1 MSRRNGGIYMA
12 DQNTLKQLK
21 ASGKLDAVEKLASSA
36 DAAALAKMLDQ
47 KQLKTA
53 AKSQDPAVIRAVLQQ
68 VLSTDEGKRLARKV
82 KATMDHG

>member
-1 MSRRNGGIYMA
+1 MA

-53 AKSQDPAVIRAVLQQ
+53 ASAAAGSVHR
-68 VLSTDEGKRLARKV
+68 
-82 KATMDHG
+82 

>member
-1 MSRRNGGIYMA
+1 MA

-21 ASGKLDAVEKLASSA
+21 TSGKLDAVEKLASSA

>member
-1 MSRRNGGIYMA
+1 MA